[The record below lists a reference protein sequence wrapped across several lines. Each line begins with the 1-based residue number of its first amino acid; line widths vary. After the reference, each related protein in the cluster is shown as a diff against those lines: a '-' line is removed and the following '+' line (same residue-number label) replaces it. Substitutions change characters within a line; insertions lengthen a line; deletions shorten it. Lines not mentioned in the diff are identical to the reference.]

1 MTLTSIDKK
10 STLAKLLATE
20 NIEVQQ
26 NKVRTASFD
35 VKNRVLTIPIFK
47 HENKDVIDMLIAHE
61 CSHALWTGLDD
72 WKSIAEESDE
82 FKSYCNVLEDC
93 RIDRMIQK
101 KYPGIVK
108 NYINGYKELIR
119 IDFFGVNGQDLNT
132 LNLIDRINLY
142 YKSSKTADISFDDA
156 SWVLDEI
163 DNLKTLDDVKVL
175 ARKLLEQEKAKQET
189 NSTDDHS
196 QSNKNDDD
204 TSDNSNDTKESE
216 SSYDDYENNNDT
228 ADDSDVDNNEQSSE
242 NSESNDDGQEQ
253 TSVGDEGG
261 KVENNIMPKTVQNA
275 EDNTDKITYNGRQFL
290 KYFSLPDTNLNTAII
305 SNSQFRKDH
314 FDHIKREINSKYQPE
329 SYQRYYD
336 WLKKD
341 FKKFKNDN
349 LKTVNYLVKE
359 FEMKKSAT
367 AYKRASTDKTGVIDS
382 LKLKNYKFSDDIF
395 KRLTIMPDEK
405 NHGFIFLVDW
415 SGSMINCMDS
425 TIDQLVNLIYFA
437 KKINIPFEVY
447 AFTEFGGSKWDS
459 NPIKSPFTY
468 KSGNL
473 EMGSNLRLINIA
485 SHKLKSRELD
495 DSMIALWLNRNYY
508 KFYDRGR
515 YYYNDKLEYDGQMIG
530 VPNNYLLSS
539 TPLNEALVALNK
551 LIPLFKNKYSI
562 EKLSLITLTDG
573 HANRVSNTIV
583 DRPNIHQ
590 QGYQHRD
597 ILVPVI
603 KDKNKTYTYKK
614 EVTHNYG
621 YYYRNYESRDY
632 TALLIKMLKSKYN
645 LTAVGFHI
653 VKNIRDGIGLYS
665 ADNKLDDN
673 RKLLSKGHF
682 VADRTHGYDEF
693 YILNN
698 KKLSIQSNNKIDDI
712 KEDMKPGQIKRLF
725 AGGLKSKLQSRIVL
739 NKFIER
745 VA

>member
-72 WKSIAEESDE
+72 WKSITEESDE

-156 SWVLDEI
+156 SWVLDEV

-242 NSESNDDGQEQ
+242 NSESDDDGQEQ
-253 TSVGDEGG
+253 SSVGDEGG
-261 KVENNIMPKTVQNA
+261 KVKNNVMPQTVQNA

-290 KYFSLPDTNLNTAII
+290 KYFSLPDTNLN
-305 SNSQFRKDH
+305 
-314 FDHIKREINSKYQPE
+314 
-329 SYQRYYD
+329 
-336 WLKKD
+336 
-341 FKKFKNDN
+341 
-349 LKTVNYLVKE
+349 
-359 FEMKKSAT
+359 
-367 AYKRASTDKTGVIDS
+367 
-382 LKLKNYKFSDDIF
+382 
-395 KRLTIMPDEK
+395 
-405 NHGFIFLVDW
+405 
-415 SGSMINCMDS
+415 
-425 TIDQLVNLIYFA
+425 
-437 KKINIPFEVY
+437 
-447 AFTEFGGSKWDS
+447 
-459 NPIKSPFTY
+459 SP
-468 KSGNL
+468 
-473 EMGSNLRLINIA
+473 
-485 SHKLKSRELD
+485 
-495 DSMIALWLNRNYY
+495 
-508 KFYDRGR
+508 
-515 YYYNDKLEYDGQMIG
+515 
-530 VPNNYLLSS
+530 
-539 TPLNEALVALNK
+539 
-551 LIPLFKNKYSI
+551 
-562 EKLSLITLTDG
+562 
-573 HANRVSNTIV
+573 
-583 DRPNIHQ
+583 
-590 QGYQHRD
+590 
-597 ILVPVI
+597 
-603 KDKNKTYTYKK
+603 
-614 EVTHNYG
+614 
-621 YYYRNYESRDY
+621 
-632 TALLIKMLKSKYN
+632 
-645 LTAVGFHI
+645 
-653 VKNIRDGIGLYS
+653 
-665 ADNKLDDN
+665 
-673 RKLLSKGHF
+673 
-682 VADRTHGYDEF
+682 
-693 YILNN
+693 
-698 KKLSIQSNNKIDDI
+698 
-712 KEDMKPGQIKRLF
+712 
-725 AGGLKSKLQSRIVL
+725 
-739 NKFIER
+739 
-745 VA
+745 

>member
-175 ARKLLEQEKAKQET
+175 ARKLLEQERAKQET

-314 FDHIKREINSKYQPE
+314 FDHIKKEINSKYQPH

-341 FKKFKNDN
+341 FRKFKNDN

-508 KFYDRGR
+508 KFYERGR

-682 VADRTHGYDEF
+682 VADKTHGYDEF

>member
-1 MTLTSIDKK
+1 MTLTLIDKK

-82 FKSYCNVLEDC
+82 FKAYCNVLEDC

-119 IDFFGVNGQDLNT
+119 IDFFGVNGKDLNT

-142 YKSSKTADISFDDA
+142 YKSSKTADISFADA
-156 SWVLDEI
+156 EWVLDEI
-163 DNLKTLDDVKVL
+163 DNLKSLDDVKVL
-175 ARKLLEQEKAKQET
+175 ARKLLEQEKAKQE
-189 NSTDDHS
+189 STSDDHC
-196 QSNKNDDD
+196 QDNIDNDD
-204 TSDNSNDTKESE
+204 TQDNSNNTKESE
-216 SSYDDYENNNDT
+216 SSYDDYDDNENTDDNDDT
-228 ADDSDVDNNEQSSE
+228 SDDNADIQQSEENTESKDDGEEQSS
-242 NSESNDDGQEQ
+242 
-253 TSVGDEGG
+253 VGEEGG
-261 KVENNIMPKTVQNA
+261 KVTNKVMPQTVQNA
-275 EDNTDKITYNGRQFL
+275 EDNTDKITYNGKQFL

-314 FDHIKREINSKYQPE
+314 FDHIRKEISSKYQPE
-329 SYQRYYD
+329 NFQRYYD

-405 NHGFIFLVDW
+405 NHGFIFLLDW
-415 SGSMINCMDS
+415 SGSMVNCMDS
-425 TIDQLVNLIYFA
+425 TIEQLTNLIYFA

-447 AFTEFGGSKWDS
+447 AFTEFGGSRYDTHQ
-459 NPIKSPFTY
+459 IESPFTY

-495 DSMIALWLNRNYY
+495 DSMIALWLNRCYY
-508 KFYDRGR
+508 KWYEDNR
-515 YYYNDKLEYDGQMIG
+515 YYYKKDQFSYEGQMIS
-530 VPNNYLLSS
+530 VPNRYLLSS
-539 TPLNEALVALNK
+539 TPLNEALVAL
-551 LIPLFKNKYSI
+551 
-562 EKLSLITLTDG
+562 D
-573 HANRVSNTIV
+573 
-583 DRPNIHQ
+583 
-590 QGYQHRD
+590 
-597 ILVPVI
+597 
-603 KDKNKTYTYKK
+603 
-614 EVTHNYG
+614 
-621 YYYRNYESRDY
+621 
-632 TALLIKMLKSKYN
+632 
-645 LTAVGFHI
+645 
-653 VKNIRDGIGLYS
+653 
-665 ADNKLDDN
+665 
-673 RKLLSKGHF
+673 
-682 VADRTHGYDEF
+682 
-693 YILNN
+693 
-698 KKLSIQSNNKIDDI
+698 
-712 KEDMKPGQIKRLF
+712 
-725 AGGLKSKLQSRIVL
+725 
-739 NKFIER
+739 
-745 VA
+745 